1 MCFFD
6 YSRGAFRVVE
16 KACAPYRLFRAM
28 CAVVAVLF
36 AVRIYACLWLVGF
49 LMRSYNIRIVYCP
62 LMSAYVRVLTFSLD
76 ILTIGVLWNREVD
89 IHVIVNFCRKVKFLR
104 KRQSTKAGTRTN
116 EQTNKRTIRDFEVWR
131 KI

>member
-36 AVRIYACLWLVGF
+36 AVRINACLWLVVF

-89 IHVIVNFCRKVKFLR
+89 IHVIVNFCRKRQLKRKSVNESRNVSQRTSEVKV
-104 KRQSTKAGTRTN
+104 N
-116 EQTNKRTIRDFEVWR
+116 
-131 KI
+131 